1 MGVYLSGARVL
12 RGASLVQTGGAFY
25 RHHPFLPGGE
35 GERPVLPTGPGV
47 RPTRPAERGEG
58 LQGEG

>member
-12 RGASLVQTGGAFY
+12 RGASLVQTGGVFY
-25 RHHPFLPGGE
+25 RRHPFLPGGE

-47 RPTRPAERGEG
+47 RPTRPAEKGEG